1 MNPQGDFYQSRCKSA
16 IIRAKQIMRVQRI
29 WQQSP
34 SCLRPI
40 HGCCYCDRNSVE
52 IIANVFTSIPFAVLR
67 YKTPRYEKNL
77 NSKLYAL
84 SLIGVGVASSLYH
97 ASRRRLRIYLRWD
110 DYATIATAVVGYIF
124 YAIKPKLLMAA
135 LDLVLSMQ
143 PLMVSV
149 VYTRMME
156 HLPKKT
162 LKDPKL
168 KMALNV
174 RKMSS
179 LLGGA
184 LFIADDALLSNSIP
198 SCCFAGAIGVST

>member
-40 HGCCYCDRNSVE
+40 HGCCYCCMN
-52 IIANVFTSIPFAVLR
+52 
-67 YKTPRYEKNL
+67 
-77 NSKLYAL
+77 
-84 SLIGVGVASSLYH
+84 
-97 ASRRRLRIYLRWD
+97 
-110 DYATIATAVVGYIF
+110 
-124 YAIKPKLLMAA
+124 A

-156 HLPKKT
+156 QMMPFSQTPFLHAALPELLVLALST
-162 LKDPKL
+162 CNKL
-168 KMALNV
+168 LE
-174 RKMSS
+174 
-179 LLGGA
+179 
-184 LFIADDALLSNSIP
+184 
-198 SCCFAGAIGVST
+198 